1 MLALATA
8 AGVAIAM
15 GGEPARPLLAQASRG
30 AAPSQARKC
39 ESLTALS
46 LPHTTI
52 TLAESVSS
60 GTFTPPDITAGGP
73 PGRALTNLPPFCRVN
88 ATLKPTSDS
97 DIKIEVWLPA
107 SSDGAGGQSPG
118 WNGKLQSVGNGAWA
132 GVIPYPALGAAL
144 SGGYAT
150 AGTDTGHTGNNA
162 RFAVGHP
169 EKLADYGYRAVHEMT
184 VAAKDIVAAFYGNR
198 PGLSYWNSCST
209 GGRQGL
215 MEAQRFPADYDGI
228 IAGAPVYERTRQLIW
243 ELWIAQAVHQ
253 NDASYIPPAKY
264 PLIHRAALTMCDA
277 RDGTTDGLIENPVAC
292 RFDPKTL
299 ECTGADTSACL
310 SAAQVEAARKIYA
323 PAVNPRTGR
332 EIYPAMQPGSEL
344 GWNGLAGPQPAG
356 EAVDLFKYLVFN
368 NEQWDFRTLT
378 FDTVV
383 DLTDKAA
390 GSVLNATDAN
400 LKPYFE
406 RGGKLLLYH
415 GWNDQLVAPVSTV
428 NYYNR
433 VRETTG
439 VAKSADSV
447 RLFMMPGMTHCA
459 GGEGPNAFD
468 KVGVMEQWVEHKQPP
483 IRIVASHSTDGKMDR
498 TRPLCPYPQVAAY
511 KGSGSIDDEANFVC
525 KTP

>member
-1 MLALATA
+1 MPALAIA
-8 AGVAIAM
+8 AGAAIVMTGNPAPPRHLFAQARPRT
-15 GGEPARPLLAQASRG
+15 GPSPART
-30 AAPSQARKC
+30 C
-39 ESLTALS
+39 ETLTALTLS
-46 LPHTTI
+46 GATI
-52 TLAESVSS
+52 TSAESVSS
-60 GTFTPPDITAGGP
+60 GTFTPPATTGGSP
-73 PGRALTNLPPFCRVN
+73 SGRGLTNLPPFCRVA
-88 ATLKPTSDS
+88 ATLRPSPDS

-107 SSDGAGGQSPG
+107 PGGDAQSSG

-150 AGTDTGHTGNNA
+150 AGTDTGHTGNDA

-169 EKLADYGYRAVHEMT
+169 EKLVDYGYRAVHEMT
-184 VAAKDIVAAFYGNR
+184 IAAKEIVAAFYGSR
-198 PGLSYWNSCST
+198 PAISYWNSCST

-243 ELWIAQAVHQ
+243 ELWIAQAVHK
-253 NDASYIPPAKY
+253 NDASYIPPAIY
-264 PLIHRAALTMCDA
+264 PLIHRAALAMCDA
-277 RDGTTDGLIENPVAC
+277 RDGATDGLIENPLAC

-299 ECTGADTSACL
+299 QCTGSDTSACL
-310 SAAQVEAARKIYA
+310 TAAQVEAARKIYA
-323 PAVNPRTGR
+323 PAVNPRTGQ
-332 EIYPAMQPGSEL
+332 EIYPGMQPGSEL
-344 GWNGLAGPQPAG
+344 GWSSLAGPQPAG
-356 EAVDLFKYLVFN
+356 EAMDLFKYLVFN
-368 NEQWDFRTLT
+368 NEQWDYRALT
-378 FDTVV
+378 FDSAVA
-383 DLTDKAA
+383 LTDRAA
-390 GSVLNATDAN
+390 GDVLNATDAN

-433 VRETTG
+433 VLAKTG
-439 VAKSADSV
+439 AAKSAGSV

-468 KVGVMEQWVEHKQPP
+468 KIDVIEQWVEHRLTP
-483 IRIVASHSTDGKMDR
+483 IRIVASHSTDGKTDR

-511 KGSGSIDDEANFVC
+511 RKSGSIDDETNFVC
-525 KTP
+525 KLP